1 MAKGKATYEH
11 NGVPSGNGQKET
23 NRQIKKSAGNPNKAA
38 KKARGPKGAT
48 KGPIAS
54 LKHNL
59 AYQKITLQNIFHLL
73 NDEKEESVY
82 SPQLRVN
89 VISMIKLEGVKV
101 ETNTTELNHM
111 TDKALHAYAVK
122 NTNRYRIKLHEVTRD
137 LGEVSA
143 HDSAHKAQ
151 NRPARN
157 SQRMFSS
164 FHDMEASSSSGDE
177 TYGYEAYSEGE
188 AGPANA

>member
-1 MAKGKATYEH
+1 MAKYKGKIAQ
-11 NGVPSGNGQKET
+11 GGNQTKKRAGT
-23 NRQIKKSAGNPNKAA
+23 NNKAG
-38 KKARGPKGAT
+38 KKARAVKKAMEA
-48 KGPIAS
+48 PIVS
-54 LKHNL
+54 LIHNL

-73 NDEKEESVY
+73 NDNKKESVY

-89 VISMIKLEGVKV
+89 AIRMIKLEGVKV
-101 ETNTTELNHM
+101 ETTTTELTQM
-111 TDKALHAYAVK
+111 TDKALLAHAVN
-122 NTNRYRIKLHEVTRD
+122 NTNHYRIKLREVTRD

-143 HDSAHKAQ
+143 HDSAHKAK

-177 TYGYEAYSEGE
+177 TYGDDAYSEGE